1 MRGRESRASKCTCMI
16 RINACATTGTAT
28 ATTHGLGFILGRS
41 AFLVGTG
48 HPPPPPAPAPAPAA
62 APSLVAALLLLLWA
76 LALPVS
82 PAAASEALDGAG
94 RDNDNNNKRR
104 RVAEAARREVTIL
117 PLSLHVHVRFA
128 WCVLWFFLTWSSK
141 QSQGP
146 FICNDVK
153 VMTQKTPRKFSR
165 ASRLIFDPVKAAAR
179 QQSNRI
185 DRSEM
190 RHNPVGASR
199 TRPERAPPSQKFGLE
214 SVSIDCRAGWV
225 HFVHFD

>member
-48 HPPPPPAPAPAPAA
+48 HPPPPRARAPAPAPAPSPDA
-62 APSLVAALLLLLWA
+62 SLLLLLWA

-165 ASRLIFDPVKAAAR
+165 ASRLIFDPVKAAAA
-179 QQSNRI
+179 SHNR
-185 DRSEM
+185 DRRCAATPSVQVEG
-190 RHNPVGASR
+190 RSVHLPVK
-199 TRPERAPPSQKFGLE
+199 KFGLE
-214 SVSIDCRAGWV
+214 SVSIDCISWWV
-225 HFVHFD
+225 HFVHFDCFFD